1 MIGEQVA
8 HMTHSMSPPHKL
20 QAPSTAEHHWGME
33 QRQAKYAEGTT
44 RRKNKGNSRQLEQQT

>member
-20 QAPSTAEHHWGME
+20 QAPLTAEHHWGME
-33 QRQAKYAEGTT
+33 QRQAEYAEGE
-44 RRKNKGNSRQLEQQT
+44 SR